1 MCCFKMNGLLILV
14 FLSNLHDP
22 QRFRPNIGSLV
33 DDDEVRL
40 KGFFIRF
47 GHDHIR
53 FPLFSGEGDLVMGVG
68 IVGFGY
74 RSADHAEHG
83 AGHSRTIVPLAE
95 VADLHRCFPRLHFRM
110 LGIAFHKAA
119 HRQRIHFH
127 QQRLLRGIAFFD
139 FQFMGAALDPSRFV
153 LLQLTARIPFG
164 TAAPG
169 QYHRRHKQGGQKN
182 KKMSFHCC
190 VIYFV
195 NGVVIKSSG
204 SLFSR
209 KIVNKFFNFLDSLFF
224 SFRTNR

>member
-83 AGHSRTIVPLAE
+83 AIAEPSFHLQKWRISTIVSPGFTS
-95 VADLHRCFPRLHFRM
+95 VC
-110 LGIAFHKAA
+110 LG
-119 HRQRIHFH
+119 
-127 QQRLLRGIAFFD
+127 
-139 FQFMGAALDPSRFV
+139 
-153 LLQLTARIPFG
+153 
-164 TAAPG
+164 
-169 QYHRRHKQGGQKN
+169 
-182 KKMSFHCC
+182 
-190 VIYFV
+190 
-195 NGVVIKSSG
+195 
-204 SLFSR
+204 
-209 KIVNKFFNFLDSLFF
+209 
-224 SFRTNR
+224 